1 MAEEL
6 HSLTMT
12 EVQDIAADMSKSAN
26 NLYRLLE
33 NLLKWAQIQ
42 QGMISFN
49 PEVIQLDLV
58 VGESIDM
65 IQESANNKEIELVT
79 DIPADFVAFADK
91 NMLQSIVRNL
101 ASNAV
106 KFTPKGGKIYLS
118 AKTSGNQCIEIAI
131 QDSGIGMNQS
141 LIDNLFRIDVK
152 TSRLG
157 TESEPSTGLGL
168 LLCKEFVEK
177 QGGEIWAESKE
188 GNGST
193 FYITIPD
200 NRYL

>member
-1 MAEEL
+1 
-6 HSLTMT
+6 
-12 EVQDIAADMSKSAN
+12 MSKSAN

-79 DIPADFVAFADK
+79 DIPADLVAFADK

-106 KFTPKGGKIYLS
+106 KFTPKGGKIKLS
-118 AKTSGNQCIEIAI
+118 AKASVNQCIEIAI
-131 QDSGIGMNQS
+131 QDSGIGMNQF
-141 LIDNLFRIDVK
+141 LIDNIFRFDVK
-152 TSRLG
+152 TNRLG
-157 TESEPSTGLGL
+157 TENEPSTGLGL